1 MLRVTRN
8 DAPPRSV
15 PGTAPAGFTGAGV
28 AAAFGA
34 AACCA
39 LPILLA
45 GAGLGTA
52 WLGAIAS
59 ITAPYRNLLIIVAA
73 VSLVIGSVLLWRQQR
88 AARVCA
94 PGGACASPA
103 TRVLTLIGLF
113 AGFVLLWLGYV
124 YV

>member
-1 MLRVTRN
+1 
-8 DAPPRSV
+8 
-15 PGTAPAGFTGAGV
+15 V

-59 ITAPYRNLLIIVAA
+59 ITSPYRSLLITVAA
-73 VSLVIGSVLLWRQQR
+73 VSLAIGAVLLWRQQR
-88 AARVCA
+88 AARVCP

-103 TRVLTLIGLF
+103 TRLLTLIGLL
-113 AGFVLLWLGYV
+113 AGLVLLWLAYLYV
-124 YV
+124 